1 MSQMADK
8 SILRQWAGPLVLL
21 SLAASEPVRDSET
34 QLPMELRVCAEPYD
48 GVRTKGVEYLVA
60 TARADTVPVGG
71 GLFGQVTD
79 VSRNGGGT
87 GDDFSGRSVLLVP
100 WGFND
105 DCTPI
110 PWTGSW
116 LWASVG
122 EASFFRGRLRSQDL
136 WVDERPTVDVY
147 RAVWE
152 GFPNSPWDHPMQ
164 GGEMVLTADE
174 LFDLNQLLPTE
185 TEVAERP
192 YGAMSELVDWRRN
205 AGDMVMRYPAR
216 AILESAF
223 RIAEVA
229 RVRKAPIPFAG
240 TYRVQVIDPQ
250 GAVVS
255 TFFMRTG
262 MGATAPV
269 RNSANDDSDE
279 VMAAPMPTGAFVA
292 PAALS
297 LTASALDVP
306 PSGEGPSTCTR
317 LMGLYGAEEVTDIE
331 GAAKAWKAD
340 LPLLSVATCFR
351 NSEYLKDV
359 RASQVSA
366 ESADQSGTESFTG
379 VFRQEEDGRFT
390 FRQPIELPDDVR
402 ALLVGERISLESL
415 PLVDPT
421 SHPDS

>member
-1 MSQMADK
+1 
-8 SILRQWAGPLVLL
+8 
-21 SLAASEPVRDSET
+21 
-34 QLPMELRVCAEPYD
+34 
-48 GVRTKGVEYLVA
+48 
-60 TARADTVPVGG
+60 
-71 GLFGQVTD
+71 
-79 VSRNGGGT
+79 
-87 GDDFSGRSVLLVP
+87 
-100 WGFND
+100 
-105 DCTPI
+105 
-110 PWTGSW
+110 
-116 LWASVG
+116 
-122 EASFFRGRLRSQDL
+122 
-136 WVDERPTVDVY
+136 
-147 RAVWE
+147 
-152 GFPNSPWDHPMQ
+152 
-164 GGEMVLTADE
+164 MVLTADE

-240 TYRVQVIDPQ
+240 TYRVQVIDQQ